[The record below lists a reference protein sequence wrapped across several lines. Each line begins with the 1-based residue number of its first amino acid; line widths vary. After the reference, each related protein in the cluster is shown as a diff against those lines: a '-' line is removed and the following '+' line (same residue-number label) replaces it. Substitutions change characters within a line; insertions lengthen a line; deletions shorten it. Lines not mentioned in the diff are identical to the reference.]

1 MLNNNYVVKEYYD
14 LNGYYLKVTFFNGDI
29 YFVSYNSNLLNGI
42 KYETKITSAEIMNK
56 VQNKNFSSFNLYE
69 LILKKI
75 EERKYIINSDQS
87 YVSILILETSSIFNQ
102 INDLKI
108 VIPKN
113 SKLIVTEY
121 EKVLSREIIN
131 LREENKKLWSEIYQI
146 KNKYSTGSKPLSK
159 VQTSPRDSIGN
170 INNINNNLRLSKS
183 IQITQPKGDASNS
196 LTTQEINIKTLSD
209 LKFPNYPTVLVS
221 QKPSGKIIAYGAN
234 SYYGIARD
242 HNEDRLK
249 IILEHNI
256 SKSFPSNGKTISQ
269 NISYFAI
276 YDGHGGNKCVNFIQE
291 NLHNYLFQSEFF
303 PSNPLKSIN
312 DAFEKAELN
321 YELISLDKQN
331 KKLIDKSGSCA
342 VSALVMGELCYI
354 TYLGDSRGLYS
365 YDSGNQLFQIT
376 RDHKPNDIKE
386 KTRIENA
393 GGKIY
398 KDTRLKVN
406 GLKIKV
412 NEKDAPGVKFP
423 YRVTPGNLSVR
434 LLFLLIIYLI
444 L

>member
-159 VQTSPRDSIGN
+159 IQTSPRDSIGN

-196 LTTQEINIKTLSD
+196 LTTQEINIKTLSA

-312 DAFEKAELN
+312 DAFEEAELN

-342 VSALVMGELCYI
+342 VSALIMGELF
-354 TYLGDSRGLYS
+354 
-365 YDSGNQLFQIT
+365 QL
-376 RDHKPNDIKE
+376 
-386 KTRIENA
+386 
-393 GGKIY
+393 
-398 KDTRLKVN
+398 
-406 GLKIKV
+406 
-412 NEKDAPGVKFP
+412 
-423 YRVTPGNLSVR
+423 
-434 LLFLLIIYLI
+434 
-444 L
+444 

>member
-1 MLNNNYVVKEYYD
+1 MLW
-14 LNGYYLKVTFFNGDI
+14 F
-29 YFVSYNSNLLNGI
+29 
-42 KYETKITSAEIMNK
+42 
-56 VQNKNFSSFNLYE
+56 
-69 LILKKI
+69 
-75 EERKYIINSDQS
+75 
-87 YVSILILETSSIFNQ
+87 
-102 INDLKI
+102 
-108 VIPKN
+108 
-113 SKLIVTEY
+113 
-121 EKVLSREIIN
+121 
-131 LREENKKLWSEIYQI
+131 
-146 KNKYSTGSKPLSK
+146 
-159 VQTSPRDSIGN
+159 
-170 INNINNNLRLSKS
+170 
-183 IQITQPKGDASNS
+183 
-196 LTTQEINIKTLSD
+196 
-209 LKFPNYPTVLVS
+209 
-221 QKPSGKIIAYGAN
+221 
-234 SYYGIARD
+234 
-242 HNEDRLK
+242 K

-342 VSALVMGELCYI
+342 VSALIMGELCYI

-434 LLFLLIIYLI
+434 LLFLYFLLFC
-444 L
+444 